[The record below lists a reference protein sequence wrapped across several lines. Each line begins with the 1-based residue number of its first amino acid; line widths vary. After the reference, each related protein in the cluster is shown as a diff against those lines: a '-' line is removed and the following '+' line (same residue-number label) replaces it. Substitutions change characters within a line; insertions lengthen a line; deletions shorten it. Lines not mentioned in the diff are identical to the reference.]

1 MRKKEASILIVD
13 DDDDI
18 LFSARISLKKYFTEI
33 ITTNNPKKIRNYIIS
48 QTFDV
53 VLLDMNYR
61 IGFEDGKEGLYW
73 LQQIKEISP
82 ETTVILMTA
91 FGSVNLAV
99 EAIKQGATDFILKLG
114 CDEKSDQFG
123 PKSSANGCQCV
134 DFRRKWNRKICV
146 CQRNSSA
153 IRS

>member
-33 ITTNNPKKIRNYIIS
+33 ITTNNPKKISNYITS

-73 LQQIKEISP
+73 LQH
-82 ETTVILMTA
+82 V
-91 FGSVNLAV
+91 
-99 EAIKQGATDFILKLG
+99 KQTSHFH
-114 CDEKSDQFG
+114 QYY
-123 PKSSANGCQCV
+123 
-134 DFRRKWNRKICV
+134 
-146 CQRNSSA
+146 
-153 IRS
+153 